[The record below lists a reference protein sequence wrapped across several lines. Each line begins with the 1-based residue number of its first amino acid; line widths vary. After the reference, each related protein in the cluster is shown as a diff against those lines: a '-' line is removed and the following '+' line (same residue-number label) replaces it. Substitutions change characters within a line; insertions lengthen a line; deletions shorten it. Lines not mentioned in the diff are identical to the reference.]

1 MADEPSKNPLG
12 WAGVAVVAIVT
23 LGVVF
28 LTIKAIDRYPEAKD
42 VAAVLAVV
50 ISPLA
55 GVGAAAFGIKQS
67 ADAKAE
73 TKKVKSQA
81 GSLADRIRDV
91 VTGDGGQEVRAADA
105 GGDGGRLALDQIEAE
120 LRRLAR

>member
-1 MADEPSKNPLG
+1 MADEPKKNALG

-28 LTIKAIDRYPEAKD
+28 LTVKAIGEYEEAKD
-42 VAAVLAVV
+42 VVAVLGAV

-67 ADAKAE
+67 ADAKSE
-73 TKKVKSQA
+73 TEKVKSEA
-81 GSLADRIRDV
+81 GSLADRVRDV
-91 VTGDGGQEVRAADA
+91 VTGGGQEVRAAGAA
-105 GGDGGRLALDQIEAE
+105 GGGGHPTLERIEAD